1 MDRSRRRMR
10 MQTTLEACVPAIPLR
25 APRGMSSAHAHFR
38 AGHICITC
46 VDVNTVE
53 MPVPLII
60 Y

>member
-1 MDRSRRRMR
+1 MDLSQRRMR
-10 MQTTLEACVPAIPLR
+10 MQTTLEARVSAVPLR
-25 APRGMSSAHAHFR
+25 APRGMSAHAHFR
-38 AGHICITC
+38 AGHIYITC